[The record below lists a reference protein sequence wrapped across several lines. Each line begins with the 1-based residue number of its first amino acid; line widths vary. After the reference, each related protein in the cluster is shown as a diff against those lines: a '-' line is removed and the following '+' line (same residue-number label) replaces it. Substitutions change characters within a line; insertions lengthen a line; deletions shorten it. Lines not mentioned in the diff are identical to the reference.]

1 MCVGVFHNGISDSIL
16 DQFWTVGLTF
26 YLELFFQNLEWF
38 SDTFATVIDS
48 GLAHIDVINVTG
60 GTFQLNEEIVRGELF
75 SALIQS
81 VTLLNTET
89 IFEFGESITNLEGD
103 TAIIEETNIDEQ
115 GVISDRIV
123 VSKTSGTPRFETGIF
138 DLRLI

>member
-1 MCVGVFHNGISDSIL
+1 MQG
-16 DQFWTVGLTF
+16 
-26 YLELFFQNLEWF
+26 EF

-115 GVISDRIV
+115 GVILS
-123 VSKTSGTPRFETGIF
+123 
-138 DLRLI
+138 LIHI